1 MRLRLRLMSWWG
13 GKNNM
18 NKLAKSISRYETE
31 ATMSSIETLVKI
43 SKKLK
48 KTSEVFLEEEGI
60 MKILKE
66 EAK

>member
-31 ATMSSIETLVKI
+31 ATMSSIKTLVKI

-48 KTSEVFLEEEGI
+48 KNQRGI
-60 MKILKE
+60 FGGGRHHE
-66 EAK
+66 NS